1 MKAFLASD
9 GSRNSTRAVIQIAIN
24 HFSFKGP
31 NNCQLPVI
39 PLGGKIILPMKPYF
53 SNRFFIS
60 FPSVLEGK
68 FFTIIM
74 VFDLFDVG

>member
-9 GSRNSTRAVIQIAIN
+9 GSRNSTRA
-24 HFSFKGP
+24 
-31 NNCQLPVI
+31 VI

-74 VFDLFDVG
+74 VFDLFNVG